1 MIKGTTTSGFDFA
14 FDENTLNNM
23 EFVDALA
30 EVDENPLLIS
40 KVVKMMFSPEEKK
53 RLYNHIR
60 TEDGRVP
67 VEALGDEMREIF
79 SVASENSAEIKNS

>member
-40 KVVKMMFSPEEKK
+40 KVVKMMFDPEQKK